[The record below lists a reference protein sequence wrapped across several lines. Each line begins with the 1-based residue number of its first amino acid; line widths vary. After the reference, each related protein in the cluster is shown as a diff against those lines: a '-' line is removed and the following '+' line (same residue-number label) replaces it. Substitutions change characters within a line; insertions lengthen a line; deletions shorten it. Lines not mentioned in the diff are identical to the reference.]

1 MKHYLDSSESPEV
14 DIEEM
19 KPYLLGLNEFEVDIR
34 YIALHAGGE
43 RDFLVVT
50 VASWDEHERMR
61 VIHEQ
66 KSKSSAKRSNKSGK
80 GKSCLWL

>member
-1 MKHYLDSSESPEV
+1 
-14 DIEEM
+14 M
-19 KPYLLGLNEFEVDIR
+19 KPYLLGLNELDVDIR
-34 YIALHAGGE
+34 NLALHARGE

-66 KSKSSAKRSNKSGK
+66 KCQELCQAVEQISERQELLVAMMEG
-80 GKSCLWL
+80 